1 MLCIGGCGDKNQ
13 KKEEEEDFSAISSVC
28 ELATLK
34 CYYHN
39 VAKSETEASGL
50 FKWLGKGYKKIWT
63 EYSGIVE
70 LGIDVSKVS
79 VEKPTADG
87 VVKVTIPDAEI
98 LSVDLDE
105 DSMGEP
111 LTDTG
116 FMTKITKEEETEALA
131 EAQNHMEETAKGNG
145 NLLNQAKERAK
156 SLIEG
161 YVKNVGEQ
169 IGKEYTVE
177 WVEFSEK

>member
-1 MLCIGGCGDKNQ
+1 M
-13 KKEEEEDFSAISSVC
+13 S
-28 ELATLK
+28 
-34 CYYHN
+34 
-39 VAKSETEASGL
+39 
-50 FKWLGKGYKKIWT
+50 
-63 EYSGIVE
+63 
-70 LGIDVSKVS
+70 
-79 VEKPTADG
+79 
-87 VVKVTIPDAEI
+87 
-98 LSVDLDE
+98 
-105 DSMGEP
+105 EP

-116 FMTKITKEEETEALA
+116 FMTEITKEEETEALA